1 MASRTWIPFIYDLL
15 ESMLWRWPSNEETL
29 IVEIINDEIPILWI
43 SKRGNFIVWVDNHG
57 VFMED
62 SINKEILIVEVITQ
76 RNPIV

>member
-1 MASRTWIPFIYDLL
+1 MASRTWIPFIYDPL
-15 ESMLWRWPSNEETL
+15 ESMLWRWLSNEETL
-29 IVEIINDEIPILWI
+29 IVDIINDEIPILWI